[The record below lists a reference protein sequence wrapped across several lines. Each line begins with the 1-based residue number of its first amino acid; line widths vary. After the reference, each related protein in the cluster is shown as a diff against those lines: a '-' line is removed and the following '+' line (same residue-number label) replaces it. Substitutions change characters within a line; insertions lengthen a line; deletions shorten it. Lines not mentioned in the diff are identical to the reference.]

1 MPSHPTMTERLRQA
15 RRLLSS
21 EGTAGVSARLRAR
34 AAATIAPQ
42 GDTRLRVTRED
53 LLAAAEVANAGWT
66 LPGPAPVRP
75 GEPLTIGW
83 VTVPPSES
91 SGGHTTMFR
100 MVTALERAGHTCVLY
115 LDDQHG
121 WDIEQHRR
129 NIRTWL
135 PSVRAEVRD
144 VRAGIEDSHALLA
157 TSWQTAYPVLASPA
171 LGARFYCVADF
182 EPSFY
187 PAGSEALLAE
197 ATYRFGFYGVTHGKW
212 LAQMLRRDYGMQA
225 DSFDFGCDLETY
237 GLDRSPGAA
246 ERRTGICYYCR
257 PSTPRRAHELA
268 MATLDL
274 FAARHPEVDIHFYGE
289 PAGRLPFRAID
300 HGFLKPAQLDALY
313 NRCIAGLALSAT
325 NVSLVPHEMLACG
338 CIPVVNDAE
347 HTRIVLDNDYVSYAS
362 PTPFELAHALG
373 TLVEQAS
380 AERVEAAARSV
391 SGASWDDAGAK
402 FEAIIR
408 REVAARGAQEIA
420 A

>member
-1 MPSHPTMTERLRQA
+1 MSSHPTVTERLRQT
-15 RRLLSS
+15 RRLLSA
-21 EGTAGVSARLRAR
+21 EGAAGLSARLRKR
-34 AAATIAPQ
+34 AAAAIAPH
-42 GDTRLRVTRED
+42 GDTRLRVTRDD
-53 LLAAAEVANAGWT
+53 LTRAAEVAAAGWV
-66 LPGPAPVRP
+66 LPAPAPVRA
-75 GEPLTIGW
+75 GEPLTIAW

-91 SGGHTTMFR
+91 SGGHATMFR

-144 VRAGIEDSHALLA
+144 VRAGIEDAHALLA

-171 LGARFYCVADF
+171 KGARFYCVADF

-187 PAGSEALLAE
+187 PAGSEYLLAE
-197 ATYRFGFYGVTHGKW
+197 ATYRFGFYGVTLGKW

-225 DSFDFGCDLETY
+225 DHFDFGCDLETY

-246 ERRTGICYYCR
+246 DRRTGICYYCR

-300 HGFLKPAQLDALY
+300 HGFLKPAQLNALY
-313 NRCIAGLALSAT
+313 NRCVAGLALSAT
-325 NVSLVPHEMLACG
+325 NASLVPHEMLACG

-347 HTRIVLDNDYVSYAS
+347 HARIVLDNDQVSYAS
-362 PTPFELAHALG
+362 PTPFELAHALNA
-373 TLVEQAS
+373 LVEQSS
-380 AERVEAAARSV
+380 AERVETAARSV
-391 SGASWDDAGAK
+391 SSTSWDDAGVK
-402 FEAIIR
+402 FERIIR
-408 REVAARGAQEIA
+408 REVMARSAQEIA